1 MELGQVMEDYL
12 ETIYFLSLKENPVKS
27 VRVAEY
33 LKRSKPTVS
42 VAMKELEK
50 KGLVEKSSYSR
61 ITLTPEGE
69 KLAKKV
75 YERHC
80 FFRKLLREAGI
91 EETLAESEA
100 CDLEHVLSEDSYRK
114 LVHYLEEQ
122 NKV

>member
-12 ETIYFLSLKENPVKS
+12 EAIYYLGQKENPVKS
-27 VRVAEY
+27 VRVAEF
-33 LKRSKPTVS
+33 LGRSKPTVS

-61 ITLTPEGE
+61 VTLTPKGE
-69 KLAKKV
+69 ELAKKV

-91 EETLAESEA
+91 DENLAESEA
-100 CDLEHVLSEDSYRK
+100 CDLEHILSEESYRK

-122 NKV
+122 KMV